1 MTDDDLDIDLAVD
14 LTRSVP
20 FTIERADTDSDGFTF
35 EGYAA
40 VFDTPTTIDSWE
52 GTFDEQI
59 ARGAFRKTLRERT
72 PTLMFD
78 HGSHPVVG
86 QMPLGV
92 ITTAREDTVGLRVQ
106 ARLTDNWMIQPV
118 RDAIADRAI
127 TGMSFRFRV
136 VKDDWTEPDR
146 KGGLRLRTIREAVVY
161 ELGPV
166 VNPAYAATTA
176 FVRSLETV
184 LPDLT
189 ASTPERAALPPAL
202 ADGAAPPDSEP
213 APATRRHP
221 TTHQRRARAWLTLG
235 GIK

>member
-1 MTDDDLDIDLAVD
+1 MTDLDILTVD
-14 LTRSVP
+14 ITRSIP
-20 FTIERADTDSDGFTF
+20 FELERADDTGDGLDLS
-35 EGYAA
+35 GYAA

-78 HGSHPVVG
+78 HGQHPVIG
-86 QMPLGV
+86 PMPLGV
-92 ITTAREDTVGLRVQ
+92 ITSAREDTYGLRIE
-106 ARLTDNWMIQPV
+106 ARLTDNWLIQPV

-136 VKDDWTEPDR
+136 VKDDWAEPA
-146 KGGLRLRTIREAVVY
+146 KKNGLRLRTIREAVVY

-166 VNPAYAATTA
+166 VNPAYSTTTA

-184 LPDLT
+184 IPDLT
-189 ASTPERAALPPAL
+189 DSTSGRAALPPAL
-202 ADGAAPPDSEP
+202 ELEAAPPDSEP
-213 APATRRHP
+213 VPATRRHP
-221 TTHQRRARAWLTLG
+221 HPVQRHATAWLRLEGADT
-235 GIK
+235 